1 MDGHVLPLQSWNKM
15 NTIPYKA
22 RDIHRDQ
29 CKNFSFFKDAPILIR
44 QISIPFQL
52 TNFTDRELKKFEHF
66 IQEVSLMN
74 TKKHPFYS
82 NIDPGQRNGLDK
94 TFIWRSSFDLI
105 WPHMT
110 FLAQSRVLFFKAWS
124 KYFPSKTFSTW
135 SQRCLAFIF
144 LLGCHFLDFHC
155 QSWFEIGFSHGERI
169 SPDTGD
175 RIRTSCLVSNIRA
188 DCIFRVLCG
197 HWPSFKSHQHGL
209 HWNSV

>member
-1 MDGHVLPLQSWNKM
+1 MDGRVLPLQSWNKM
-15 NTIPYKA
+15 DTIPYKA

-74 TKKHPFYS
+74 KKKHPFYS

-94 TFIWRSSFDLI
+94 TFIWRSNFDLI

-110 FLAQSRVLFFKAWS
+110 FLA
-124 KYFPSKTFSTW
+124 
-135 SQRCLAFIF
+135 
-144 LLGCHFLDFHC
+144 H
-155 QSWFEIGFSHGERI
+155 
-169 SPDTGD
+169 
-175 RIRTSCLVSNIRA
+175 
-188 DCIFRVLCG
+188 
-197 HWPSFKSHQHGL
+197 
-209 HWNSV
+209 